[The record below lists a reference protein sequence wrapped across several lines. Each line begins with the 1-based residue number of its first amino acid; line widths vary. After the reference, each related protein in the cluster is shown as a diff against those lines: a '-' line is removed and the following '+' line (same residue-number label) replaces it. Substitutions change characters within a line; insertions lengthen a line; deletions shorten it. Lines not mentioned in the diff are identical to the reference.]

1 MDYLTVK
8 HVHITC
14 ATLSGSLFFLRGI
27 WMWQDSAMLQKK
39 WIRITPH
46 LIDTI
51 LLASALTMVF
61 WSRQYPFVEAWL
73 TAKVLALLLYIG
85 LGTVALK
92 RGKTKSVRIRTWIAA
107 LAVFSYI
114 VAVALTKQALPH
126 W

>member
-1 MDYLTVK
+1 MDYLTVR
-8 HVHITC
+8 HIHITC
-14 ATLSGSLFFLRGI
+14 AILSGSLFFLRGI
-27 WMWQDSAMLQKK
+27 WMWQGSAMLQKK
-39 WIRITPH
+39 WIRIAPH

-61 WSRQYPFVEAWL
+61 WSSQYPFVEAWL

-92 RGKTKSVRIRTWIAA
+92 RGKTKSVRVRAWIGA